1 MRGEGDV
8 SVMENYRFEV
18 GTFACLAINDLT
30 RTVPAA
36 GIVTNISPEE
46 WQRALV
52 ERGYSPTESVRYCN
66 CLYLQAGECRVLV
79 DTGWGKG
86 SERGDGALLEH
97 LLAAGIA
104 PADIDV
110 VVLTHLDGD
119 HVGGITT
126 ADGEFVFPNADYVV
140 SDEAW
145 EFWTDEARSAR
156 MPERQALLARRTLS
170 RIQSRLEVV
179 PAEVEFLPGL
189 TLISAPGH
197 RPGHVAISVTSE
209 AATLYH
215 LADAVGHPILME
227 HPSWHWSFDS
237 WPEQA
242 DADRRRLLGL
252 AAERQAL
259 VFGSHLPF
267 PGLGHVV
274 PHGEGWRWQPAA
286 G

>member
-1 MRGEGDV
+1 MSNEGT
-8 SVMENYRFEV
+8 YRFEV
-18 GTFACLAINDLT
+18 GAFACMAINDLA

-36 GIVTNISPEE
+36 GIVTNIPPEE

-52 ERGYSPTESVRYCN
+52 AHGYPATESTRYFN
-66 CLYLQAGECRVLV
+66 CLYLQAGEYQVLV
-79 DTGWGKG
+79 DIGWGKG
-86 SERGDGALLEH
+86 GERGEGALLER

-110 VVLTHLDGD
+110 VLLTHLDGD

-126 ADGEFVFPNADYVV
+126 PDGQFAFPNADYVV
-140 SDEAW
+140 SEEAW
-145 EFWTDEARSAR
+145 EVWTDDARSAHL
-156 MPERQALLARRTLS
+156 PERQVTLARETLGQ
-170 RIQSRLEVV
+170 IQSRLEVV
-179 PAEVEFLPGL
+179 PPEVEFLPGL

-197 RPGHVAISVTSE
+197 RPGHVALEVASQG
-209 AATLYH
+209 ALLYH
-215 LADAVGHPILME
+215 LADAVGHPLLME

-242 DADRRRLLGL
+242 EADRRRLLAL

-274 PHGEGWRWQPAA
+274 AEGEGWRWQPVA